1 MSFLAN
7 LWGLMIVLPFFGFA
21 LVYGLLRLWLRDR
34 KRSLRWAMNV
44 TNIFLIEAVVVF
56 YSEIW
61 PQAVSAWWWIALL
74 FLSIASFLAWLQY
87 RLRGKLSLRKVG
99 VTTWRLSFVI
109 LCCAYIILFTTGI
122 FKQLQIA

>member
-1 MSFLAN
+1 MTILAN
-7 LWGLMIVLPFFGFA
+7 LWGLMIVLPFIGFA

-34 KRSLRWAMNV
+34 KRSLYWAINV

-74 FLSIASFLAWLQY
+74 FLSVASFLTWLQY
-87 RLRGKLSLRKVG
+87 RLRGRLSLRKIG
-99 VTTWRLSFVI
+99 LTTWRLSFVI
-109 LCCAYIILFTTGI
+109 LCCAYILLFTTGI
-122 FKQLQIA
+122 WKQLQIA